1 MKRRRTDVKRKAD
14 HEREIGNRRGQE
26 PEGVD
31 WRYLLQRLNHIV
43 RRGPIR
49 IDQLGCKVKEDGL
62 PSSRHLLGA
71 NEVNGYPANCELA
84 SVSDALEFIHDDSNV
99 AFDTAASDEQR
110 SANLQLR

>member
-31 WRYLLQRLNHIV
+31 WRYLLQRLNHVV
-43 RRGPIR
+43 RRGSVG
-49 IDQLGCKVKEDGL
+49 IDQLGGKVKEYGL
-62 PSSRHLLGA
+62 PSPRHFLRA
-71 NEVNGYPANCELA
+71 NEVNRYPANRELA
-84 SVSDALEFIHDDSNV
+84 SVSDSLELIHDDSKV

-110 SANLQLR
+110 SAHLQLC